1 MNIIT
6 YAALNLAQ
14 TVNKV
19 QIRVQG
25 EMPSYKRKRQAAAAI
40 QARWSKSNSTN
51 KTTT

>member
-6 YAALNLAQ
+6 YAALNLVQ
-14 TVNKV
+14 TFGGIVNKA

-40 QARWSKSNSTN
+40 QVSSYIVH
-51 KTTT
+51 

>member
-14 TVNKV
+14 TFGRMVNKV

-25 EMPSYKRKRQAAAAI
+25 EMPSYKRKRQATAAI
-40 QARWSKSNSTN
+40 Q